1 MVRGGQNAVPDAAA
15 AVAAYLGVRRQRQKA
30 SSLAMRRLQQS
41 WFANQDNA
49 VVQAMVLAAASCN
62 NGDRRVVP
70 RALGGWRGSTIA
82 GYLTYDDI
90 AYVANFR
97 ATDAF
102 VFPGGGAIF
111 AVEPVEPKA
120 SESASA
126 RIVESKRTIPIARH
140 ARLPQRDPHKTELRN
155 PRASLERRRPGA

>member
-82 GYLTYDDI
+82 GCLTYDDI

-97 ATDAF
+97 ATRVQLNGIMELLKGSALDSAAARQSQD
-102 VFPGGGAIF
+102 PPTGG
-111 AVEPVEPKA
+111 
-120 SESASA
+120 SSAPQVSLTPNRMTPPCIWSA
-126 RIVESKRTIPIARH
+126 GHS
-140 ARLPQRDPHKTELRN
+140 
-155 PRASLERRRPGA
+155 